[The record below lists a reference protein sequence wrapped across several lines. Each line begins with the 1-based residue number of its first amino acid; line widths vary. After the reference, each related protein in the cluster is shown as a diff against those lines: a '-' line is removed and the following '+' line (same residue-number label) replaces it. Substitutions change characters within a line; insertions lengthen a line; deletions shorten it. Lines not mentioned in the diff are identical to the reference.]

1 MINEE
6 IMRHQELGPGGAPGP
21 FILRGSGRSPM
32 QDGPWF
38 LQIAPQLMYL
48 ENLRFIVL
56 MQDRADIF
64 EENFDVA

>member
-1 MINEE
+1 
-6 IMRHQELGPGGAPGP
+6 
-21 FILRGSGRSPM
+21 M

>member
-1 MINEE
+1 
-6 IMRHQELGPGGAPGP
+6 MRNQALGPGGEPGP
-21 FILRGSGRSPM
+21 FALRGAGLPRM

-48 ENLRFIVL
+48 VHRRFTL
-56 MQDRADIF
+56 PMQDRADIF